1 MSVGASENAF
11 IITIVG
17 SVLSQEEKK
26 RGTVDFAFAEG

>member
-1 MSVGASENAF
+1 MSI

-26 RGTVDFAFAEG
+26 RGTADFAFAEGIRKG